1 MDRLHARYP
10 FLESA
15 REAVEAAAVDLEEL
29 VQQEHSAVV
38 ERGRERV
45 ETALSTG
52 SIGDPA
58 RQPRVELLS
67 YPVARVLVSLL
78 DEPMAV
84 RTYATAEAATARERF
99 ETDLDG
105 DQLRSTRGSSLS
117 LSQLLAELDL
127 ADAATVTADG
137 CRIDVGTYL
146 QYAGD
151 QEGREWRLIERSLTG
166 GAVSVDQEELY
177 TILEAAIADR
187 IAAGLPLSV
196 PESIAT
202 ALDAEI
208 TALEGLLDSH
218 DVDLAFETIVP
229 ELFPPCLQAL
239 LDRASDGDGLPAHS
253 TFTLVSFL
261 AGCTLD
267 ADEIVEFTDGGLDRE
282 TVEYQLAHLRGD
294 RGVEYVP
301 PSCATMQ
308 AYGDCVNRDERCDR
322 ITHPVAYYE
331 RALEEEH
338 RQLSD

>member
-1 MDRLHARYP
+1 
-10 FLESA
+10 
-15 REAVEAAAVDLEEL
+15 
-29 VQQEHSAVV
+29 
-38 ERGRERV
+38 
-45 ETALSTG
+45 
-52 SIGDPA
+52 
-58 RQPRVELLS
+58 VELLS

-218 DVDLAFETIVP
+218 AVDLAFETIVP